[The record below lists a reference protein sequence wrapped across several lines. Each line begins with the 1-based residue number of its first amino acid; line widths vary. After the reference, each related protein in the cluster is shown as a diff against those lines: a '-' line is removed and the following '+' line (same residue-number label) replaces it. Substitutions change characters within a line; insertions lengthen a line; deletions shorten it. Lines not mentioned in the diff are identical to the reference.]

1 MNIGLLP
8 LLSDPSV
15 FITVL
20 VVLALSLA
28 AHEMGHA
35 FVADRLGDP
44 TPRQF
49 GRVTL
54 NPIPHLSPIGIL
66 LLVLVGFGFASTP
79 INPARLSRWG
89 RVAVAAA
96 GPLVNLLVAIG
107 FILLFRFLPHNEAVT
122 QAFKYIISI
131 NVLLAVI
138 NLLPIPLL
146 DGSRI
151 LGGLVPSL
159 GRSLDDFERQP
170 YSFIVV
176 FGVLY
181 LLGSQI
187 NLLRINLTNVLLQIF
202 G

>member
-8 LLSDPSV
+8 YLSEPLV

-20 VVLALSLA
+20 LALALSMA

-44 TPRQF
+44 TPRQN
-49 GRVTL
+49 GRITL
-54 NPIPHLSPIGIL
+54 NPLKHLDPFGIV
-66 LLVLVGFGFASTP
+66 LLVLVGFGFATTP
-79 INPARLSRWG
+79 INPSRLSRWG
-89 RVAVAAA
+89 RIAVAAA
-96 GPLVNLLVAIG
+96 GPLVNLLIAIL
-107 FILLFRFLPHNEAVT
+107 FIVVLNFIPQTVNSAKIFSIV
-122 QAFKYIISI
+122 ISV
-131 NVLLAVI
+131 NVLLAVL

-159 GRSLDDFERQP
+159 GRSLNEFERQP
-170 YSFIVV
+170 FSFVIVMV
-176 FGVLY
+176 VLF
-181 LLGSQI
+181 LLGSYI
-187 NLLRINLTNVLLQIF
+187 TSLRAVVTEGLFRVF